1 MKTIT
6 INNEKYN
13 VEDKVHDLLC
23 FYSNTVQVA
32 VLVRQTQKEYYR
44 KQDQTTLRKAKALE
58 KRLDDLLNGKENIN
72 EQNLFR

>member
-6 INNEKYN
+6 IKNEKYN

-23 FYSNTVQVA
+23 YYSNTVQVA
-32 VLVRQTQKEYYR
+32 ELVRQAQKDYYR